1 MTIQAWARVEEPPVE
16 LLCDFAAEL
25 ERVSGIDEAMDL
37 LHGTTRRLGFDM
49 VDYSYVPVCRLRD
62 GQWAAPPLEKRN
74 FPRGWDEKWARHST
88 NDPYYHVCFTGSSL
102 WVDWAQVQHQPDL
115 NSGERDCLS
124 FLADQQMHLGLTVP
138 IRLPAGQLAFVSGIG
153 GRPRMRDGH
162 IDEKIARQLFVLA
175 HYFHNTVS
183 ERHFRRE
190 PRGEA
195 MLSQREVE
203 CLSWAAR
210 GKTAEATALILERSV
225 ETVRVHLKHAIAKLG
240 AANCAHA
247 VAKAAFLKIIDP

>member
-1 MTIQAWARVEEPPVE
+1 MSSHGLARSEPTPAE

-25 ERVSGIDEAMDL
+25 ERARGIDEAMDQ
-37 LHGTTRRLGFDM
+37 LHGATRKLGFDM
-49 VDYSYVPVCRLRD
+49 VDYSYIPVCRLRD

-88 NDPYYHVCFTGSSL
+88 NDPYYHICFNGSGL
-102 WVDWAQVQHQPDL
+102 WVDWAQVQRQPDL

-124 FLADQQMHLGLTVP
+124 FLADQQMHLGVTIP

-153 GRPRMRDGH
+153 GRPPTCDGR
-162 IDEKIARQLFVLA
+162 IEERVARQLFVLA
-175 HYFHNTVS
+175 HYFHNTVA
-183 ERHFRRE
+183 ERHIRRE

-195 MLSQREVE
+195 MLSRREVE

-210 GKTAEATALILERSV
+210 GKTAEATALILGRSV